1 MASEGIEGTSEF
13 RNMEDV
19 PTLDDLSVETV
30 NGRANAFNFEFGII
44 TKSGV
49 TTEEA
54 TVRGERLVV
63 VEHGVG
69 GTSICAALVLGRII
83 HGDARVLGREGSLS
97 NGVELCGQ
105 ETGRRSTRSC
115 TMLDLTLLFEDLSRL
130 RETAKW
136 ETIHSRET
144 WRVRI
149 IGVVISISTIAANNK
164 LPIDGW
170 FVFLVRAG
178 GKKIVVSIGWNG
190 RSMDVWAWSRRWR
203 RGRRYWLDALGGW
216 LRLRRSGGSATCTR
230 STAATAASSSP
241 TGIVGRLGELLVE
254 ETRDFCSCLLIDLA
268 QEPIL
273 GERWASD
280 VAMKLDLIGLV
291 GGLVMASRARV
302 GELASGCGNPPRDSL
317 FWRISRCQRRWLNL
331 GNLIFRRLGVVADAL
346 DRRDVTRLGATRR
359 ETTVQDLVAAILL
372 RHHGLE
378 REEGGPGECW
388 IIGNVAAD
396 QTGVPILV
404 EIGNGE

>member
-144 WRVRI
+144 
-149 IGVVISISTIAANNK
+149 
-164 LPIDGW
+164 
-170 FVFLVRAG
+170 
-178 GKKIVVSIGWNG
+178 
-190 RSMDVWAWSRRWR
+190 
-203 RGRRYWLDALGGW
+203 
-216 LRLRRSGGSATCTR
+216 
-230 STAATAASSSP
+230 
-241 TGIVGRLGELLVE
+241 
-254 ETRDFCSCLLIDLA
+254 
-268 QEPIL
+268 
-273 GERWASD
+273 
-280 VAMKLDLIGLV
+280 
-291 GGLVMASRARV
+291 
-302 GELASGCGNPPRDSL
+302 
-317 FWRISRCQRRWLNL
+317 
-331 GNLIFRRLGVVADAL
+331 
-346 DRRDVTRLGATRR
+346 
-359 ETTVQDLVAAILL
+359 
-372 RHHGLE
+372 
-378 REEGGPGECW
+378 
-388 IIGNVAAD
+388 
-396 QTGVPILV
+396 
-404 EIGNGE
+404 